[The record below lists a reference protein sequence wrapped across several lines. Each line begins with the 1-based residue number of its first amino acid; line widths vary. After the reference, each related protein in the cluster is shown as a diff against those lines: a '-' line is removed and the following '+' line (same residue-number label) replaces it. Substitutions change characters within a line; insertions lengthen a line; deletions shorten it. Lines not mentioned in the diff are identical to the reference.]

1 MSSVNRSSILLVAIA
16 VAVVIFAIAITA
28 ELQGH
33 PSKTFSKIIT
43 VGPIWPTSSWVCTSD
58 SNYLIYGAIRGIH
71 GATYTISES
80 ALGSQSL
87 YVTDP
92 GKMETFTVG
101 SPGNQIITITA
112 TGTITG
118 YITLQTT
125 EGAVASCTAK

>member
-1 MSSVNRSSILLVAIA
+1 MAIA
-16 VAVVIFAIAITA
+16 VAIIIFTIAITA
-28 ELQGH
+28 QLQGH
-33 PSKTFSKIIT
+33 PSKAFSKIIT
-43 VGPIWPTSSWVCTSD
+43 VGPVWSTNSWVCTSD

-71 GATYTISES
+71 GATYAISQS

-101 SPGNQIITITA
+101 SPAGQTITITSS
-112 TGTITG
+112 GTITG

-125 EGAVASCTAK
+125 EDAVASCTAK